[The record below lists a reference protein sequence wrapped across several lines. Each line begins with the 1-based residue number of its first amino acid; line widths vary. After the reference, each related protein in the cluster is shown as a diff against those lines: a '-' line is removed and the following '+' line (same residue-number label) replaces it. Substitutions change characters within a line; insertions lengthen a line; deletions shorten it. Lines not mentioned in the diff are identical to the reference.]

1 VVTETAAEHDAAAE
15 AAAMIPFLVHQNHRI
30 LFLDSNGLVVH
41 LKLGFCFQFLRND
54 NGNES

>member
-15 AAAMIPFLVHQNHRI
+15 AAAMIPFLEHQNHRI
-30 LFLDSNGLVVH
+30 LFLDSNGLVVR
-41 LKLGFCFQFLRND
+41 LKLSFCFKFLRND